1 MILLFKFFKQKMK
14 LKTRH
19 KQDILKTKHIYLN
32 TKFYSSWDGVAI
44 YYANLDDIVPI
55 KIIWLWIVVNLC
67 MYNN

>member
-19 KQDILKTKHIYLN
+19 KQDILKTKHIYSN

-44 YYANLDDIVPI
+44 NYANLDDIVPI

-67 MYNN
+67 MYNY